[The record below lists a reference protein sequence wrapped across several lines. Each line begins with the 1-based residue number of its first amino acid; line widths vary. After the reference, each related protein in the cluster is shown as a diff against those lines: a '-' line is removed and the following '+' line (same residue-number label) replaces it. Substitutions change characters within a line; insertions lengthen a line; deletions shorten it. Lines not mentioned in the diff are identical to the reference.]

1 MEEWNRA
8 NDIYVARVLNEEE
21 DMEAITLS
29 QEYQVVIPRKVRE
42 KMGLKPGEKL
52 QVISLDN
59 CIELVPVHPMSEM
72 RGFLKGLDPSF
83 EREQED
89 RV

>member
-1 MEEWNRA
+1 MET
-8 NDIYVARVLNEEE
+8 
-21 DMEAITLS
+21 ITLS
-29 QEYQVVIPRKVRE
+29 PKYQVVIPRQVRE

-59 CIELVPVHPMSEM
+59 CIELVPVRPMSEM